1 MVNHLKTTTFKK
13 YLLGLVNI
21 LLALALV
28 GIVAAAVLVGSY
40 ILSAPKLTE
49 EDLTAT
55 VSSKIYD
62 MDGQLIADLGTE
74 KRSNATTEEIPTDL
88 ANAIVAIEDQ
98 RFYNHRGI
106 DVIRIAGSLL
116 NNLAGGNLQGGST
129 LDQQFIKLTY
139 FSTSAEDQTLKRKVQ
154 EAWLSLQLEQTKTKQ
169 EILTYY
175 VNKVNM
181 SNRTYG
187 MKTASETFY
196 GKELKE
202 LSLAQLA
209 LLAGMPQAPNQ
220 YDPYSYPEDAK
231 NRRDLVL
238 SEMLAEKYIDNSQ
251 YEQAILTPIT
261 DGLLPLSND
270 AAYPAYMDNYLKQVV
285 EEVEKNTG
293 YNLLTTG
300 MDIYTNVD
308 SAAQQQLWNIY
319 NTDMYVSYPDELLQV
334 ASTII
339 DVSNGKVVAQ
349 LGARNQPSNVSFG
362 INQAVETNRDFGSTM
377 KPITDYAPAF
387 ENGVYSSTAD
397 IIVDEPYNYPGTS
410 TPVNNWDKKYF
421 GSLTVKS
428 AIQYSRNVTA
438 VKALEATGLENSLKF
453 LNSVGINYPEIHY
466 SNAISSNTSDT
477 SREYGA
483 SSEKMA
489 AAYAAFANGG
499 TYYAPQYVNKI
510 VFSDGTVK
518 EFPQTGTRVMSEET
532 AYLMTDMMKSVM
544 EVGYGLNA
552 SVAGV
557 PMAGKTGTSNYTD
570 IEMESIIAAIPEAA
584 YNTTVVPDE
593 NFVGYSSQYAMAVWT
608 GYTNRMTP
616 ILDNSMRIASDV
628 YHNMMTFMHSD
639 YTATDWEVPS
649 GVVNFGGNYYLRD
662 SSSLKNA
669 YINYYNSL
677 SQSSSSSSTSSSS
690 SSSTPASGTHDNG
703 TQTETST
710 SDGTS
715 TSDTSSNQ
723 QNNGNTENTN
733 Q

>member
-28 GIVAAAVLVGSY
+28 GIVAAAVLVESY

-62 MDGQLIADLGTE
+62 KDGQLIADLGTE

-139 FSTSAEDQTLKRKVQ
+139 FSTSAEDQNLKRKVQ

-175 VNKVNM
+175 VNKVYM
-181 SNRTYG
+181 SNGTYG
-187 MKTASETFY
+187 MKTAAETFY

-220 YDPYSYPEDAK
+220 YDPYSHPEDAK
-231 NRRDLVL
+231 SRRDLVL

-251 YEQAILTPIT
+251 YEQAILTPVT

-270 AAYPAYMDNYLKQVV
+270 AAYPAYMDNYLKQVI

-300 MDIYTNVD
+300 MDIYTNAD

-362 INQAVETNRDFGSTM
+362 TNQAVETNRDFGSTM

-410 TPVNNWDKKYF
+410 TPVNNWDKQYF

-477 SREYGA
+477 SSEYGA

-552 SVAGV
+552 SVTGV

-570 IEMESIIAAIPEAA
+570 TEMDSIIAAIPEAA
-584 YNTTVVPDE
+584 YNTMVVPDE
-593 NFVGYSSQYAMAVWT
+593 NFIGYSSQYAMAVWT

-690 SSSTPASGTHDNG
+690 SSSTSASGTHDNG

>member
-1 MVNHLKTTTFKK
+1 M
-13 YLLGLVNI
+13 VNI

-62 MDGQLIADLGTE
+62 KDGQLIADLGTE

-116 NNLAGGNLQGGST
+116 NNLTGGKLQGGST
-129 LDQQFIKLTY
+129 LNQQFIKLTY
-139 FSTSAEDQTLKRKVQ
+139 FSTSAEDQNLKRKVQ

-175 VNKVNM
+175 VNKVYM
-181 SNRTYG
+181 SNGTYG

-220 YDPYSYPEDAK
+220 YDPYSHPEDAK

-251 YEQAILTPIT
+251 YEQAILTPVT

-270 AAYPAYMDNYLKQVV
+270 AAYPAYMDNYLKQVI

-421 GSLTVKS
+421 GSITVKS

-552 SVAGV
+552 SVTGV

-570 IEMESIIAAIPEAA
+570 TEMESIIAAIPEAA
-584 YNTTVVPDE
+584 YNTMVVPDE

-669 YINYYNSL
+669 YINYYNTL

-690 SSSTPASGTHDNG
+690 TSSSSTSSSSTSSSSSASTSASGTHDNG

>member
-1 MVNHLKTTTFKK
+1 M
-13 YLLGLVNI
+13 VNI
-21 LLALALV
+21 LLALALA

-62 MDGQLIADLGTE
+62 KDGQLIADLGTE

-139 FSTSAEDQTLKRKVQ
+139 FSTSAEDQNLKRKVQ

-175 VNKVNM
+175 VNKVYM
-181 SNRTYG
+181 SNGTYG

-220 YDPYSYPEDAK
+220 YDPYSHPEDAK

-251 YEQAILTPIT
+251 YEQAILTPVT

-270 AAYPAYMDNYLKQVV
+270 AAYPAYMDNYLKQVI

-339 DVSNGKVVAQ
+339 DVSSGKVIAQ

-428 AIQYSRNVTA
+428 AIKYSRNVTA

-552 SVAGV
+552 SVTGV

-570 IEMESIIAAIPEAA
+570 TEMESIIAAIPEAA
-584 YNTTVVPDE
+584 YNTMVVPDE

-616 ILDNSMRIASDV
+616 ILDNGMRIASDV